1 MLRAYLL
8 VYPFLVVYVTLATLI
23 GVPITWIIRDIR
35 LLYWLSRTGVRIALW
50 LSGVRIE
57 QIHPERA
64 TQYPTCVFV
73 SNHVSNLDPAALFRT
88 LPRITVV
95 LKESLGK
102 IPFLG
107 YVMRLGGFIYVDRQN
122 RNSRRNAVEASVA
135 ALRSGLSLLIFPEGT
150 RSPDGNLLP
159 FRPGPF
165 SMAIEAKTPVVPITM
180 HGTRELMPKGKASIK
195 PGTIQ
200 LRFHTPIETRDMTA
214 DDRAS
219 LMQQVRRV
227 MEEALRSGGSLH
239 GINEKS

>member
-8 VYPFLVVYVTLATLI
+8 VYPFLVVYVTLATLL
-23 GVPITWIIRDIR
+23 GVPVTWISRDIR
-35 LLYWLSRTGVRIALW
+35 PLYWLARTGVRIALW
-50 LSGVRIE
+50 LSGVRIK
-57 QIHPERA
+57 QVHAERA
-64 TQYPTCVFV
+64 RQHPTCVFV

-107 YVMRLGGFIYVDRQN
+107 YVMRLGGFIYVDRQD
-122 RNSRRNAVEASVA
+122 RDSRRHAVEASVA

-165 SMAIEAKTPVVPITM
+165 SMAIEAQATVVPITM

-200 LRFHTPIETRDMTA
+200 LWFHPPIETRGMTA
-214 DDRAS
+214 DDRGT
-219 LMQQVRRV
+219 LMQTVRAV
-227 MEEALRSGGSLH
+227 MEEALGNREAPSS
-239 GINEKS
+239 

>member
-8 VYPFLVVYVTLATLI
+8 VYPFLVIYVTLATLI

-35 LLYWLSRTGVRIALW
+35 LLYWLARTGARLALW

-57 QIHPERA
+57 KIHPERA
-64 TQYPTCVFV
+64 TQCPTCVFV

-95 LKESLGK
+95 LKESLGR

-107 YVMRLGGFIYVDRQN
+107 YVMRMGGFIYVDRQD
-122 RNSRRNAVEASVA
+122 RDSRRHAIEASVA
-135 ALRSGLSLLIFPEGT
+135 ALRGGLSLLIFPEGT

-165 SMAIEAKTPVVPITM
+165 SMAIEAQSPVVPITM

-200 LRFHTPIETRDMTA
+200 LWFHPPIETRGMTA

-219 LMQQVRRV
+219 LMQQVRGV
-227 MEEALRSGGSLH
+227 MEEALASH
-239 GINEKS
+239 KSRPTA

>member
-8 VYPFLVVYVTLATLI
+8 VYPFLAVYVTLATLI
-23 GVPITWIIRDIR
+23 GVPVTWISRDIR
-35 LLYWLSRTGVRIALW
+35 PLYWLARTGARMALW
-50 LSGVRIE
+50 LSGVRVE
-57 QIHPERA
+57 KIHPERA

-107 YVMRLGGFIYVDRQN
+107 YVMRLGGFIYVDRQD
-122 RNSRRNAVEASVA
+122 RDSRRKAVEASVA

-150 RSPDGNLLP
+150 RGLDGNLLP

-165 SMAIEAKTPVVPITM
+165 SMAIEAKAPIVPITM

-200 LRFHTPIETRDMTA
+200 LWFHPPIETKGLTA

-227 MEEALRSGGSLH
+227 MEEALASQKPRP
-239 GINEKS
+239 NP